1 MTLTLTSDR
10 ERGINNT
17 VRSARARMFN
27 LGLTHDQVAAAK
39 ERAGTSVWNYFESLR
54 THNGLFP
61 GGAKFIVCLFIALY
75 SLGALTGIAYSLGIE
90 YVIVMVLAPPSPSAS
105 PQLCPSSRRSENSP
119 RPSP

>member
-1 MTLTLTSDR
+1 
-10 ERGINNT
+10 
-17 VRSARARMFN
+17 MFN

-75 SLGALTGIAYSLGIE
+75 SLGALTGIAYSLGIAL
-90 YVIVMVLAPPSPSAS
+90 YLRRRSSARHREGRKTRRGHRH
-105 PQLCPSSRRSENSP
+105 SSRG
-119 RPSP
+119 